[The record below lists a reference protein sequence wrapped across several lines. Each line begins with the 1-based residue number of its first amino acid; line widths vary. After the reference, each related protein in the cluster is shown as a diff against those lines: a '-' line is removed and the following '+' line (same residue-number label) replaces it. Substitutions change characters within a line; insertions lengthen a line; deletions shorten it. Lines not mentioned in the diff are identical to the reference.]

1 MFSTPSTWT
10 RYERELHRRTL
21 RVLLRTAIGVT
32 AGVLALNLI
41 FYRDPVTPVALVA
54 VIVASAV
61 GLLLDA
67 RGAYIAASSFF
78 TVTVL
83 VAATAILVDQN
94 GLRDPGVLSLPL
106 IVLCG
111 VLLFGKEAAPVMF
124 AVTLLAVAAV
134 ASAHL
139 SAFLPSAD
147 VPTNRVWS
155 VANIVTI
162 GLLLAGGT
170 TVIYVVLDNADRHLA
185 QIRRSEQELRQAY
198 DMTLEGW
205 ARVVEYRD
213 ESTEGHSRR
222 VAEMSERLAREL
234 LQGIPFLEPSL
245 SIPYS
250 HHERWDGTGYPE
262 GLAGEEIPLAARIF
276 SVVDHWEALTSDRPY
291 RAGLPHPEV
300 VSYLRAGAGT
310 IFDPRVVR
318 VFLTLIWRGRD
329 PGASGPQ
336 RRPPGMAHEK
346 GARGPAPAITA
357 FAHLSARESRDKA
370 SHRFA
375 DLGTRRHRLCQGT
388 AGAPDLEVLPVT
400 SERNPGGTAQMVEDR
415 GCGAD
420 PRLEVA
426 VRDRESGR
434 DPPAGVGQ
442 RTSHLRFGKGVAERS
457 NETRQDRSVGARP
470 PRLGRSGD
478 RVDHRGLARA
488 GQAPHPPSL
497 EHAVA
502 LQGAQ
507 LGPHGA
513 RGDPESHGQGLR
525 RVRAPPDQL
534 DELLTGA
541 AHGGKVLQGHW
552 FSKYQQLEV
561 AKL

>member
-32 AGVLALNLI
+32 AGVLALNVI
-41 FYRDPVTPVALVA
+41 FYRDPVTLIALVA
-54 VIVASAV
+54 VIVASAT

-67 RGAYIAASSFF
+67 RGAYVAASGFF

-83 VAATAILVDQN
+83 VASTAILVDQN
-94 GLRDPGVLSLPL
+94 GLRDPGILSLPL

-111 VLLFGKEAAPVMF
+111 VLLFGKEAAPAMF

-139 SAFLPSAD
+139 PAFLPSAE

-222 VAEMSERLAREL
+222 VAEMSERLARAIGLDEDAVLQIRRGALLHDIGKLAVPDAILLKAGPLDREERAVMQTHPVLAREL
-234 LQGIPFLEPSL
+234 LQGIPFLQPSL

-250 HHERWDGTGYPE
+250 HHERWDGAGYPE

-276 SVVDHWEALTSDRPY
+276 TVVDHWEALTSDRPY
-291 RAGLPHPEV
+291 RPGLPHDEV
-300 VSYLRAGAGT
+300 VSYLQRGAGT

-318 VFLTLIWRGRD
+318 EFLTLI
-329 PGASGPQ
+329 
-336 RRPPGMAHEK
+336 
-346 GARGPAPAITA
+346 
-357 FAHLSARESRDKA
+357 
-370 SHRFA
+370 
-375 DLGTRRHRLCQGT
+375 
-388 AGAPDLEVLPVT
+388 
-400 SERNPGGTAQMVEDR
+400 
-415 GCGAD
+415 
-420 PRLEVA
+420 
-426 VRDRESGR
+426 
-434 DPPAGVGQ
+434 
-442 RTSHLRFGKGVAERS
+442 
-457 NETRQDRSVGARP
+457 
-470 PRLGRSGD
+470 
-478 RVDHRGLARA
+478 
-488 GQAPHPPSL
+488 
-497 EHAVA
+497 
-502 LQGAQ
+502 
-507 LGPHGA
+507 
-513 RGDPESHGQGLR
+513 
-525 RVRAPPDQL
+525 
-534 DELLTGA
+534 
-541 AHGGKVLQGHW
+541 
-552 FSKYQQLEV
+552 
-561 AKL
+561 

>member
-32 AGVLALNLI
+32 AGVLVLNLV
-41 FYRDPVTPVALVA
+41 FYRDPVTLVALIA

-67 RGAYIAASSFF
+67 HEAYIAASSFF

-94 GLRDPGVLSLPL
+94 GLRDPGILSLPL

-185 QIRRSEQELRQAY
+185 AIRQSERMVLDAY
-198 DMTLEGW
+198 EKTLEGW
-205 ARVVEYRD
+205 ARVVELRD

-222 VAEMSERLAREL
+222 VAEMSERLARAIGLDEEAVL
-234 LQGIPFLEPSL
+234 QIRRGALLHDIGKLAVPDAILLKAGPLDREEREVMQAHPVLAREVLQGIAFLEPSL

-250 HHERWDGTGYPE
+250 HHERWDGSGYPE

-291 RAGLPHPEV
+291 RRGIPHDEV
-300 VSYLRAGAGT
+300 VSYLRRGAGT

-318 VFLTLIWRGRD
+318 VFLTLI
-329 PGASGPQ
+329 
-336 RRPPGMAHEK
+336 
-346 GARGPAPAITA
+346 
-357 FAHLSARESRDKA
+357 
-370 SHRFA
+370 
-375 DLGTRRHRLCQGT
+375 
-388 AGAPDLEVLPVT
+388 
-400 SERNPGGTAQMVEDR
+400 
-415 GCGAD
+415 
-420 PRLEVA
+420 
-426 VRDRESGR
+426 
-434 DPPAGVGQ
+434 
-442 RTSHLRFGKGVAERS
+442 
-457 NETRQDRSVGARP
+457 
-470 PRLGRSGD
+470 
-478 RVDHRGLARA
+478 
-488 GQAPHPPSL
+488 
-497 EHAVA
+497 
-502 LQGAQ
+502 
-507 LGPHGA
+507 
-513 RGDPESHGQGLR
+513 
-525 RVRAPPDQL
+525 
-534 DELLTGA
+534 
-541 AHGGKVLQGHW
+541 
-552 FSKYQQLEV
+552 
-561 AKL
+561 